1 MWKTFPPSVSVMA
14 LIRKSYSQIFV
25 TRHITSSSYRNHAC
39 NEWKHLN
46 SIKIKQFMMRTMQ
59 FQKRFLKRV
68 AIEQYQC
75 IWQRERPKA
84 KTAITLCSLI
94 IMTKNCFSKLMIS
107 YMYIFSQQLYS
118 HACIPSA
125 DGPIITMFVGFLLF
139 FFGGGGGWGVHTSEC
154 GEALVGYAL
163 LNLKFSVYWFF

>member
-1 MWKTFPPSVSVMA
+1 MGRA
-14 LIRKSYSQIFV
+14 IRLKKRSYSQILL

-46 SIKIKQFMMRTMQ
+46 SVKIKQFMIRTMQ

-68 AIEQYQC
+68 AMPMTT
-75 IWQRERPKA
+75 WKA
-84 KTAITLCSLI
+84 YSENCNYIYSLI
-94 IMTKNCFSKLMIS
+94 IMTKCFFSKLMIS
-107 YMYIFSQQLYS
+107 YIYIFSQQLYS

-139 FFGGGGGWGVHTSEC
+139 FLGGPRGGWGVHTSEC